1 MACAPRNLRKS
12 PAIAPEAAARAYKP
26 LAMDN
31 ARTAAGVTEQ
41 ITQARGT
48 PVVRT
53 DSAEVAAFA
62 MQPRDAL
69 GDAAIE
75 WSVLDRAVHAM
86 EARDWPAAIV
96 AISSASLAAPSF
108 AYRLRDLAERHG
120 LDPRRIWLEVDSPSA
135 ALALRGVVGTLA
147 IRHAVGCRIDG
158 DHALD
163 ERVLIPDL
171 ANAGVSFTWLHPGD
185 GITVADDLSA
195 LIGGRSLVRRARTH
209 GLMVIGPAELGTDLM
224 PPIGP

>member
-1 MACAPRNLRKS
+1 
-12 PAIAPEAAARAYKP
+12 
-26 LAMDN
+26 MDES
-31 ARTAAGVTEQ
+31 RTALGVHDQ
-41 ITQARGT
+41 ITQARGM

-62 MQPRDAL
+62 MQPHDAL
-69 GDAAIE
+69 GHAHLE

-96 AISSASLAAPSF
+96 SISSASLAAPSF
-108 AYRLRDLAERHG
+108 AYRVRDLAEQHD

-147 IRHAVGCRIDG
+147 IRHPVGCRIDG

-163 ERVLIPDL
+163 ERALIPDL
-171 ANAGVSFTWLHPGD
+171 AEAGVSFTWLQPGD

-224 PPIGP
+224 SPIGP

>member
-1 MACAPRNLRKS
+1 
-12 PAIAPEAAARAYKP
+12 
-26 LAMDN
+26 MDD
-31 ARTAAGVTEQ
+31 ARTAVGVREQ
-41 ITQARGT
+41 ITQARGV
-48 PVVRT
+48 PVTRA

-62 MQPRDAL
+62 MQPRDAV
-69 GDAAIE
+69 GDAATE

-108 AYRLRDLAERHG
+108 AYRVRDLAEDHG
-120 LDPRRIWLEVDSPSA
+120 IDPRRIWLEIDGPAS

-147 IRHAVGCRIDG
+147 IRHAVGCRLDG

-163 ERVLIPDL
+163 ERALIPDL
-171 ANAGVSFTWLHPGD
+171 AQAGVSFAWLEPG
-185 GITVADDLSA
+185 TAACVADDLSA

-209 GLMVIGPAELGTDLM
+209 GLRVIGPPELGTDLT